1 MEHSIAENSP
11 ILLGGDFNA
20 HHPLFNDPTSYRPL
34 LKDPPGIHI
43 EHHLSNSLH
52 IQILN
57 KTKATHIR
65 GGVLDLTFTNDYLAS
80 NANSSFHEH
89 LNSDH
94 SALIITIEIPR
105 MNSPPYQ
112 PKWNTHKA
120 NWGRFQKLIEIW
132 ASSYQIG
139 DKTLDKLEEDFKT
152 AITEAAN
159 SAIPLCKPFSKE
171 HQDHWYYS
179 NRVAELHHRVNIT
192 KKNLSKFPSKG
203 NLDLYR
209 DTLRHVKREL
219 WDIRTEKWLAWC
231 ETLNS
236 HTKIKDIWSHLRK
249 ATGCYRTNRIPAH
262 PDPQGEA
269 NKLINQ
275 FATRSSSSNL
285 DQNTVEALAINR
297 PLQLHIIENAI
308 EDSDDTD
315 HPITMA
321 EINKAINIHKIS
333 APGDDK
339 ISYGMMKH
347 LGPKGMD
354 FLLHLYNKSYKERK
368 NTGTSDN
375 IATLRSMLDQG
386 KATLVFLDLEKAFEL
401 ADPIIISTILAEK
414 GVKGH
419 LLAWITDY
427 FTQRKATVIFQGHLS
442 NTLIFE
448 KGTPQGGILSPTLFN
463 LLIEKLV
470 NLPFRNNTTLLSY
483 ADDLQL
489 ITTGPHQ
496 LLHAQHALDLIT
508 QACTSLG
515 LKINPSKSSG
525 LNIGPSR
532 PFHLLT
538 IQGQNIDW
546 VEKAKCLG
554 HFFSERNHEKDQL
567 DYLKQR
573 IQSRILAMRKLT
585 STRIGAGYKILRTS
599 ILKPSDQ

>member
-1 MEHSIAENSP
+1 V
-11 ILLGGDFNA
+11 
-20 HHPLFNDPTSYRPL
+20 
-34 LKDPPGIHI
+34 
-43 EHHLSNSLH
+43 
-52 IQILN
+52 
-57 KTKATHIR
+57 TK
-65 GGVLDLTFTNDYLAS
+65 
-80 NANSSFHEH
+80 
-89 LNSDH
+89 
-94 SALIITIEIPR
+94 
-105 MNSPPYQ
+105 
-112 PKWNTHKA
+112 
-120 NWGRFQKLIEIW
+120 
-132 ASSYQIG
+132 
-139 DKTLDKLEEDFKT
+139 LDKLEEDFKT

-333 APGDDK
+333 APGDDR

-354 FLLHLYNKSYKERK
+354 FLLHLYNKSYKERKVPSAWKSAIIKPIPKNNDPKSFRPISLLSCLGKTLERIILNRMLYKLPDLHHNLFAFKK

-401 ADPIIISTILAEK
+401 ADPIIISSLLAGK

-419 LLAWITDY
+419 LLAWVTDY
-427 FTQRKATVIFQGHLS
+427 LTQRKATVIFQGHLS

-483 ADDLQL
+483 AVGFLCKQ
-489 ITTGPHQ
+489 
-496 LLHAQHALDLIT
+496 
-508 QACTSLG
+508 SL
-515 LKINPSKSSG
+515 K
-525 LNIGPSR
+525 
-532 PFHLLT
+532 
-538 IQGQNIDW
+538 
-546 VEKAKCLG
+546 
-554 HFFSERNHEKDQL
+554 
-567 DYLKQR
+567 
-573 IQSRILAMRKLT
+573 
-585 STRIGAGYKILRTS
+585 
-599 ILKPSDQ
+599 